1 MNKIT
6 IKMFRDCRQSDF
18 GAYRY
23 MHLIQLKS
31 DGHAYTV
38 YATQEYIR
46 NMIELFKLAG
56 KTVKYTEEPCITVT
70 IDGGTW
76 KYQP

>member
-6 IKMFRDCRQSDF
+6 IKMFRDCRQSCF

-23 MHLIQLKS
+23 MHLIQLRS

-38 YATQEYIR
+38 YATQEYIGK
-46 NMIELFKLAG
+46 MIELFKLAG
-56 KTVKYTEEPCITVT
+56 KTVEYIEDPCITVT
-70 IDGGTW
+70 INGGT
-76 KYQP
+76 